1 MSTWLGS
8 ERRFWLQS
16 TSIWHILLTTAA
28 DVYTRLLV
36 LIGFTAAFIISLFP
50 KPITARKV
58 VRLRA
63 AKIIDVLAE
72 LYVDE
77 LKGFLLEAK
86 ESNEPWNES
95 KVEERAGLYRSR
107 VLDVVVSPALRF
119 ALPIA

>member
-1 MSTWLGS
+1 M
-8 ERRFWLQS
+8 
-16 TSIWHILLTTAA
+16 AA
-28 DVYTRLLV
+28 NVHTRLLV

-50 KPITARKV
+50 KPITARKI

-107 VLDVVVSPALRF
+107 VLDVVVSPALRY
-119 ALPIA
+119 ALSIARLT

>member
-1 MSTWLGS
+1 
-8 ERRFWLQS
+8 
-16 TSIWHILLTTAA
+16 
-28 DVYTRLLV
+28 LV

-50 KPITARKV
+50 KPITARKI

-86 ESNEPWNES
+86 ESNEPWNET

-107 VLDVVVSPALRF
+107 VLDVVVSLALGF
-119 ALPIA
+119 AVL